1 MSHHIMLLTAAIL
14 TIVNTILLLIVGI
27 TSLMIGN

>member
-1 MSHHIMLLTAAIL
+1 MSYNTMILAAAIL

-27 TSLMIGN
+27 TTLMIG

>member
-1 MSHHIMLLTAAIL
+1 MTPNIMLLTSAIL